1 MTDNLFQKLEEKM
14 MLLLAE
20 IEDSRREI
28 ARLTQ
33 ENAMLKREQE
43 VHSNKLADLIS
54 LLDSVSSSDIMTM
67 GASIA
72 TIKPAATQG

>member
-43 VHSNKLADLIS
+43 AHSSKLADLIS
-54 LLDSVSSSDIMTM
+54 LLDSVSLSDVMTT
-67 GASIA
+67 GASVTA
-72 TIKPAATQG
+72 IKPMTAQG